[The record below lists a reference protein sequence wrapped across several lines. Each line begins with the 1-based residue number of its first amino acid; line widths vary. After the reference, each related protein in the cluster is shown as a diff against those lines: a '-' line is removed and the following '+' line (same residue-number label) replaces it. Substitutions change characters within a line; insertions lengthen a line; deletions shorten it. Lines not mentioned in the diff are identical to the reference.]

1 VHPIFHRF
9 KRTYWSSMRFSRAW
23 MALYTYEYRIT
34 PARLDMMIAIAR
46 DPEKGI
52 AQMKLGETLDVCG
65 SVVTVMLDSLEELGY
80 VERRRIEGKGPAK
93 QITLT
98 PLGRAIFDEIVA
110 ELLYDGFTEHAVRQ
124 VLSSNAASD
133 AHTVRF
139 LARTRRFFA
148 YLRDR
153 LFDGSTL
160 LYPCYLGDGDRSP
173 DHPYRRT
180 DHVFRLRRF
189 RSRAR
194 PPAKGDATATP

>member
-1 VHPIFHRF
+1 
-9 KRTYWSSMRFSRAW
+9 MRFSRAW
-23 MALYTYEYRIT
+23 MALYTYQYRIT
-34 PARLDMMIAIAR
+34 PARFDMMIAIAR
-46 DPEKGI
+46 DPDKGI

-80 VERRRIEGKGPAK
+80 VERKRIEGKGPAK

-98 PLGRAIFDEIVA
+98 QLGRTIFDEIVA
-110 ELLYDGFTEHAVRQ
+110 DLLHDGFTEHAVRQ

-153 LFDGSTL
+153 LFDRSTL
-160 LYPCYLGDGDRSP
+160 LYPCYLADGDRSP
-173 DHPYRRT
+173 DHPYRRA
-180 DHVFRLRRF
+180 DHVFRARRF
-189 RSRAR
+189 RGR
-194 PPAKGDATATP
+194 PGRTDGSAGLPTDAPPGP